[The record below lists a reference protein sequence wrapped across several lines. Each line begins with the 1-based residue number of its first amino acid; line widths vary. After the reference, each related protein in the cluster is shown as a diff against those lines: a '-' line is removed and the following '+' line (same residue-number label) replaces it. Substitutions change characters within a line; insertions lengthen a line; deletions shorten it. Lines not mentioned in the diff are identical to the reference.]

1 MTLKSDKKKNKRN
14 NHPIEYKSGNTGP
27 LDKDIKNNIARI
39 KKDLGNSVDLLVR
52 EICIDEQKNIS
63 IATIHF
69 DGMSNEQVIDEF
81 IIEKL
86 VRYCSNAGEDFS
98 IDGVKKQMLKHI
110 TVSALRTDSKYDKLM
125 SAILYGDTVI
135 LLNNCTEF
143 LIASTRIVQT
153 RGITEP
159 TTQTVIRG
167 PKDSFTESIRT
178 NTSLIRN
185 RIQNPALRIEGLVIG
200 DVTRTDIAI
209 VFIEGIA
216 EESLVNEVRTR
227 LQSIKIDEVLES
239 SFIESLISDDQKT
252 IFPTML
258 NTERPDAVAGNVL
271 EGRVAIL
278 TGGTPY
284 ALILP
289 ATFLQ
294 FFQSPEDYYHN
305 QYIGSAVRLLR
316 FIGFL
321 VALLAPGVFVAILTH
336 HQGIVPTVLLVSL
349 AAQREGVPFPAIV
362 EALMMEFTFE
372 VLREA
377 GIRMPRAVGQALS
390 IVGALILG
398 QAAVQAGFVSAAM
411 VILVSITAIASFT
424 IPYYNLSITARLLR
438 FGFLLLGA
446 YIGLFGIIVG
456 WLLIVIHMCSLR
468 SFGEPYLAALAP
480 FRLGEHQDG
489 LLIFPLKS
497 NNEGEQ
503 DG

>member
-1 MTLKSDKKKNKRN
+1 MTLKSDKKKLKRK
-14 NHPIEYKSGNTGP
+14 HPIEYKSGSTGP
-27 LDKDIKNNIARI
+27 LDKDIKKNVARI

-63 IATIHF
+63 IAILHF
-69 DGMSNEQVIDEF
+69 DGMSNEQIIDQG
-81 IIEKL
+81 IIDKL
-86 VRYCSNAGEDFS
+86 VHYCSNESEDVS
-98 IDGVKKQMLKHI
+98 IDEIKKQMLKNV
-110 TVSALRTDSKYDKLM
+110 TVSAIKNESKYDNLM
-125 SAILYGDTVI
+125 AALLYGNTVI

-143 LIASTRIVQT
+143 LNASTRIVQS

-167 PKDSFTESIRT
+167 PKDCFTESIRT

-209 VFIEGIA
+209 VYVEGLA

-239 SFIESLISDDQKT
+239 SYIESLISDDQKT

-258 NTERPDAVAGNVL
+258 NTERPDAVAGNIL

-316 FIGFL
+316 FIGFI
-321 VALLAPGVFVAILTH
+321 VALLAPGVFVAVLTH

-362 EALMMEFTFE
+362 EALLMEFTFE

-424 IPYYNLSITARLLR
+424 IPYYNLSIAARLLR
-438 FGFLLLGA
+438 FIFLLLGA
-446 YIGLFGIIVG
+446 YIGLFGILIG
-456 WLLIVIHMCSLR
+456 WLILVTHMCSLR
-468 SFGEPYLAALAP
+468 SFGAPYLAAFAP

-489 LLIFPLKS
+489 VLIFPLNS

-503 DG
+503 DD